1 MKKIITVLAVAV
13 FTLTSTIAATAQRP
27 SPGAKWISERGYW
40 VVEGN
45 RHQPRQNTIRFY
57 NNDDVLVYQETL
69 VDTRLH
75 INRKKTRIALKQ
87 ALDAAVVAW
96 EGKKSLDSD
105 HYVSLI
111 LK

>member
-1 MKKIITVLAVAV
+1 MKKLITVLAVAV
-13 FTLTSTIAATAQRP
+13 FTLASTIAATAQRP
-27 SPGAKWISERGYW
+27 SPATKWISDRGYW

-45 RHQPRQNTIRFY
+45 RHQPRQHTIRFY
-57 NNDDVLVYQETL
+57 NNDNVLVYQETL
-69 VDTRLH
+69 ADTRLR
-75 INRKKTRIALKQ
+75 INRKKTRIALKK

-96 EGKKSLDSD
+96 EGKRSLESD